1 MVDENMVNNVEQAF
15 LHLKQSVE
23 MLNRAEHMHE
33 KVMLFHNPGNWYLNT
48 TAQKSRDM
56 VTQLWNVT
64 MEAQDDLGWALE
76 SLLNGCVS
84 ALEEEK

>member
-1 MVDENMVNNVEQAF
+1 MFDENMVNNVEQCWM
-15 LHLKQSVE
+15 HLKRSME

-33 KVMLFHNPGNWYLNT
+33 KVMMFHDPENMYLNT
-48 TAQKSRDM
+48 TARKSQDM
-56 VTQLWNVT
+56 VVQLWNVT

-84 ALEEEK
+84 TLEEEK

>member
-1 MVDENMVNNVEQAF
+1 MFDENMVNNVEQAF
-15 LHLKQSVE
+15 VHLKRSIE

-33 KVMLFHNPGNWYLNT
+33 VVMKNHDPENMYLNV

-64 MEAQDDLGWALE
+64 LEAQDDLGWALE

-84 ALEEEK
+84 TLEEEK